1 MMMILKA
8 ISYYVSC
15 STINMYATDCEVL
28 NECVVHYRLT
38 ETNYCIIN
46 VTVAV
51 SAAISVY
58 VILLVDVINPKPNF
72 FMRTVG
78 LQKNLRLLF
87 ALAENTGNVLFGEKN
102 RILQNLRLNVWQKA
116 FVISLDG
123 KSGKMQFTITID

>member
-1 MMMILKA
+1 MMILKA

-15 STINMYATDCEVL
+15 STINMYATDCEVV

-72 FMRTVG
+72 FYANGWLAKKFAAAFRLSRKHWKRTFRRKKIASYKIYG
-78 LQKNLRLLF
+78 
-87 ALAENTGNVLFGEKN
+87 
-102 RILQNLRLNVWQKA
+102 
-116 FVISLDG
+116 
-123 KSGKMQFTITID
+123 